1 LKKPTIAR
9 GQEST
14 VDGWPMEGIKFWPR
28 QRLGTGVR
36 RERNVDVKRQN
47 RKIQHIHRMIA
58 TVVNTF
64 LGICVLLE

>member
-1 LKKPTIAR
+1 
-9 GQEST
+9 
-14 VDGWPMEGIKFWPR
+14 MEGIKFWPR